1 MFAVRESILSFGTGL
16 VGGAWG
22 TFFIAR
28 SVWQTA
34 QAQVDDT
41 DRYCAQLRSLHGAV
55 DEEPPSRRVRARP
68 VVAAPLPARRSGHRR
83 ARVPCGPAPAP
94 ARADC
99 SRLAPH
105 ASPSSLAV
113 FVACSL
119 RAAHGSGAELAR
131 PAAETRHLQRVELA
145 SAALVR
151 GHRQVAVKLVAAF

>member
-1 MFAVRESILSFGTGL
+1 MFALRESILSFGTGL

-68 VVAAPLPARRSGHRR
+68 VVAALGAAWRSGHRR
-83 ARVPCGPAPAP
+83 AGVAWAVRPPP
-94 ARADC
+94 ARAA
-99 SRLAPH
+99 R
-105 ASPSSLAV
+105 ASHLTHRPSHSPCLSPPSLAQRLDAV
-113 FVACSL
+113 PSL
-119 RAAHGSGAELAR
+119 LDLRLRLDIFNAWNSQV
-131 PAAETRHLQRVELA
+131 QRSYEAIGRWL
-145 SAALVR
+145 
-151 GHRQVAVKLVAAF
+151 